1 MTAANKAPRN
11 SALDFTK
18 GALVLFMVLY
28 HWNNYFFGAHDNRYL
43 RFLTPSFIF
52 ISGFI
57 ISNIY
62 LSKYEASD
70 PKLPKRLFE
79 RGLKIL
85 GVFFVLNFTRDA
97 LALFGGQDQAVA
109 AHWTVQSLIDIYIVG
124 NGVGGGQGKAVAFF
138 VLVPIGY
145 LLILSA
151 LLVMLSRYFRY
162 AFHVFATVFLI
173 AIGALYFVGMQSP
186 NLELL
191 TIGLLG
197 VIAGYLPLSRVNSVV
212 RHPFALC
219 VSYLVYLGAITHWNV
234 RYPLQIV
241 GVYLTLMIIYL
252 VGLKSGE
259 PGTLRG
265 WVILLGK
272 YSLYGYI
279 AQIAILQ
286 LLHVALKTLTP
297 PILLLAVSFVLAFV
311 LTVVSVEILDR
322 LRRRSSLLDSAYKAV
337 FA

>member
-1 MTAANKAPRN
+1 
-11 SALDFTK
+11 
-18 GALVLFMVLY
+18 
-28 HWNNYFFGAHDNRYL
+28 
-43 RFLTPSFIF
+43 
-52 ISGFI
+52 
-57 ISNIY
+57 
-62 LSKYEASD
+62 
-70 PKLPKRLFE
+70 
-79 RGLKIL
+79 
-85 GVFFVLNFTRDA
+85 
-97 LALFGGQDQAVA
+97 
-109 AHWTVQSLIDIYIVG
+109 
-124 NGVGGGQGKAVAFF
+124 
-138 VLVPIGY
+138 
-145 LLILSA
+145 
-151 LLVMLSRYFRY
+151 MLSRYFRY